1 LVAPKPEPVIP
12 HAYVM
17 HNSTTVCS
25 HCGHESH
32 TTQFYALSFIRSRM
46 TNERVRNLTPC
57 TRPLFNLPVER
68 VNLTR
73 TSTPYCALCPS
84 VDLSHLPPPPEA
96 SKLRTMVEPERRGA
110 PAATKKPPS
119 RPSVF
124 DLA

>member
-1 LVAPKPEPVIP
+1 
-12 HAYVM
+12 M

-46 TNERVRNLTPC
+46 TNERVRNLVPAS
-57 TRPLFNLPVER
+57 RALFNLPVER
-68 VNLTR
+68 VNLGR
-73 TSTPYCALCPS
+73 ASTPYCAMCPS

-96 SKLRTMVEPERRGA
+96 SKLRTMVEPERKGA
-110 PAATKKPPS
+110 PAKPASPQRRPPS
-119 RPSVF
+119 IF